1 MSTRECLL
9 ACTLARGGFSG
20 ERVYSIPLT
29 DGGHRQGLCS
39 RNDTWDEH
47 LSVQAPMP
55 EEGQLLNGHVHAR
68 VLSVD
73 GPTATVL
80 LPGDA
85 GTLFIPVTS
94 LKDVPTPP
102 EPLTH
107 SHRLIACTLTG
118 DAMSG
123 HRRYVFQDA
132 DGRTIEDVC
141 GKQHVR
147 SKNFAPAPTIAEGE
161 HIDGYLEVYVTDVDG
176 EIARV
181 AIPMENE
188 TVHVQVGRL
197 LVIPRPASTLSA
209 D

>member
-1 MSTRECLL
+1 MSTHERLL

-29 DGGHRQGLCS
+29 DGGRRQGLCG

-55 EEGQLLNGHVHAR
+55 EEGQLIDGHVR
-68 VLSVD
+68 VRALSVD

-94 LKDVPTPP
+94 LKDVPAPL
-102 EPLTH
+102 EPLKH
-107 SHRLIACTLTG
+107 SHRLIACTVTG
-118 DAMSG
+118 DALSG
-123 HRRYVFQDA
+123 HRRYVLQDA

-147 SKNFAPAPTIAEGE
+147 SKDFVPAPTIAKGE
-161 HIDGYLEVYVTDVDG
+161 HIEGYLEVYVTDVDG
-176 EIARV
+176 ELARV

-188 TVHVQVGRL
+188 VVHIQVDRL
-197 LVIPRPASTLSA
+197 LAIPRPTSPLSA